1 MNFAQRNW
9 TNQQHF
15 GSVTNHLHSYI
26 EIMSSASESISF
38 LLHNLS
44 VMSQVFF
51 SPSIGQF
58 REQNKQMYITCTAI
72 RPQTV
77 WHFVL
82 CIASC
87 HKGAESKK

>member
-51 SPSIGQF
+51 SPQ
-58 REQNKQMYITCTAI
+58 
-72 RPQTV
+72 
-77 WHFVL
+77 
-82 CIASC
+82 
-87 HKGAESKK
+87 

>member
-26 EIMSSASESISF
+26 EIMSSASESASF

-44 VMSQVFF
+44 VMSQIFF
-51 SPSIGQF
+51 F
-58 REQNKQMYITCTAI
+58 
-72 RPQTV
+72 PQ
-77 WHFVL
+77 
-82 CIASC
+82 
-87 HKGAESKK
+87 

>member
-1 MNFAQRNW
+1 MNFAQRNR

-51 SPSIGQF
+51 
-58 REQNKQMYITCTAI
+58 
-72 RPQTV
+72 PQ
-77 WHFVL
+77 
-82 CIASC
+82 
-87 HKGAESKK
+87 

>member
-44 VMSQVFF
+44 VMNQVFF
-51 SPSIGQF
+51 SSIGQF

>member
-26 EIMSSASESISF
+26 EIMSSASESVSF

-44 VMSQVFF
+44 VMSQIFF
-51 SPSIGQF
+51 FFLNRAIQ
-58 REQNKQMYITCTAI
+58 RTEQTNVHYMYCHQATDCMALCVMHCLM
-72 RPQTV
+72 PQR
-77 WHFVL
+77 
-82 CIASC
+82 S
-87 HKGAESKK
+87 